1 MTRVNRSHSAAW
13 IFMDTLIMN
22 DAHTQYVT
30 ADVTIP
36 SGPFLSI
43 CGTVMY
49 CHYGMHNQLIYL
61 SKCTSIEYKL
71 QRQKTNTCCLYY
83 SSTMTGCLTFRL
95 LRSSCTQLA
104 MHLASCNPEV
114 LGYIRCLVKSLFL
127 FCLR

>member
-49 CHYGMHNQLIYL
+49 CHYAQSVNLFV
-61 SKCTSIEYKL
+61 KVYKYRVQTTKAKNKHMLPLL
-71 QRQKTNTCCLYY
+71 Q
-83 SSTMTGCLTFRL
+83 
-95 LRSSCTQLA
+95 
-104 MHLASCNPEV
+104 
-114 LGYIRCLVKSLFL
+114 
-127 FCLR
+127 